1 MLTFKIEQAETRGGA
16 NSDPWPHFDAQV
28 RFWKN
33 NMAALKSKEHL
44 TLDNSISFLVEKDKF
59 IF

>member
-1 MLTFKIEQAETRGGA
+1 MLNFKIEQVETRGGA
-16 NSDPWPHFDAQV
+16 DSDPWPHSDAQV
-28 RFWKN
+28 RFWKD

-44 TLDNSISFLVEKDKF
+44 TLDNSISFLVEKYKS